1 MSKAEIF
8 NRIRAGLHV
17 AKDDEVRRQAVRSRL
32 QAKASNIIPKRA
44 QLPTAEMMSLFL
56 EMAKESAAEVIE
68 LGGRNELARAV
79 ENWLSE
85 NGIDHLVTAND
96 SNLTELSWSA
106 DSTLIRERRPAQ
118 VGDEASLTNAFCAIA
133 ETGTVMLYS
142 GEHSPTTLNFLPDC
156 HLIVVS
162 ASTLVGPYE
171 DAWARLREQFPDSM
185 PRTVNLITG
194 PSRSA
199 DIEQRLQMG
208 AHGPRRLIIFM
219 LHDE

>member
-68 LGGRNELARAV
+68 LGGRNELARSV

-96 SNLTELSWSA
+96 SNLTEMSWST
-106 DSTLIRERRPAQ
+106 DTTLIRERRPAQ

-142 GEHSPTTLNFLPDC
+142 GEHSPTTLNFLPDIGAEVTGVD
-156 HLIVVS
+156 LRRPLDPS
-162 ASTLVGPYE
+162 AAAYLEAGICLNVINPM
-171 DAWARLREQFPDSM
+171 DRNKKQKKEQ
-185 PRTVNLITG
+185 TN
-194 PSRSA
+194 
-199 DIEQRLQMG
+199 
-208 AHGPRRLIIFM
+208 
-219 LHDE
+219 